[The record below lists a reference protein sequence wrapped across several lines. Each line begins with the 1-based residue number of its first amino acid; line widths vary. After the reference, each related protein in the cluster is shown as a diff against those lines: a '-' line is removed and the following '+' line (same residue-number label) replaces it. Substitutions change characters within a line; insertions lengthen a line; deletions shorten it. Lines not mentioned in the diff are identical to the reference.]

1 MTQPGPATIEG
12 RWVAPRAHAVF
23 TPLFNHTFLPACSV
37 PCGLA
42 ADGLPVGAQL
52 VGRRFED
59 AAVARAA
66 ARIEAAAGAAFRRPR
81 RVAPAPAG
89 TQAGGR

>member
-1 MTQPGPATIEG
+1 
-12 RWVAPRAHAVF
+12 
-23 TPLFNHTFLPACSV
+23 
-37 PCGLA
+37 LA
-42 ADGLPVGAQL
+42 ENGLPVGAQL

-81 RVAPAPAG
+81 RIAPAPTSTRAG
-89 TQAGGR
+89 AR